1 MYIKKSFFYILHFSQ
16 SGLKKIGYH
25 LEARKN
31 DAKEGNGK
39 REAAISIGKEIRQK
53 KKKYVQSNTKGK
65 HCKNKFS

>member
-1 MYIKKSFFYILHFSQ
+1 MYIKKKNSIYCIFLQ

-39 REAAISIGKEIRQK
+39 RETGGSNKYWEGNQAKKKEICSV
-53 KKKYVQSNTKGK
+53 KYER
-65 HCKNKFS
+65 